1 MACLRTTTVNGHCF
15 TNGNACI
22 DNTGFGTNV
31 FVNMNSTSRYNTAVG
46 VNALCNNTS
55 QCRMNNTVVGYKAN
69 GFPIGGCLVGATAIG
84 ACSEAGTSN
93 ATAVGWRAFA
103 SGGDSVAIGGQYSQA
118 QGNKAI
124 AIGYCASNI
133 GGADCSVLIGNR
145 SVASGNYNVVIGNQA
160 KSGSDLNTVIGSYA
174 QSPNNGQLN
183 TIIGYNSKAYDGSD
197 NILVGPNNY
206 VGGGVGN
213 TIILGSYMS
222 TNNSNFILF
231 NCQYGSG
238 PNYIYTKWGYLS
250 DCRDKTNVQPL
261 DYKLGLPLMKKLNPI
276 SFKWD
281 LRSSY
286 VKKCEYEFGTKDGS
300 LKRDHLQ
307 VGILAQDLEQSINEL
322 NVRFDALKYVE
333 DTDKYS
339 VNESAFVSSLV
350 KSIQQLSDRMDNIK
364 NRIENLETV

>member
-1 MACLRTTTVNGHCF
+1 MACLTTTTVNGHCF

-22 DNTGFGTNV
+22 DNTGFGTSV

-55 QCRMNNTVVGYKAN
+55 QCRMRNTAVGYKAN
-69 GFPIGGCLVGATAIG
+69 GFVVGGCLNGTVAIG
-84 ACSEAGTSN
+84 ACSAAVSN
-93 ATAVGWRAFA
+93 NAVAVGFRAQT
-103 SGGDSVAIGGQYSQA
+103 GGYDSVAIGAQYTQA
-118 QGNKAI
+118 DGSAAI
-124 AIGYCASNI
+124 AIGYCAVSN
-133 GGADCSVLIGNR
+133 GALGILIGNR
-145 SVASGNYNVVIGNQA
+145 GIAEGSYSVVIGNQA
-160 KSGSDLNTVIGSYA
+160 KSCSALNTVIGSYA
-174 QSPNNGQLN
+174 QSLNNGQCN
-183 TIIGYNSKAYDGSD
+183 TIIGYNSKVYDGSD
-197 NILVGPNNY
+197 NILVGGNNY
-206 VGGGVGN
+206 VGGGVNN

-238 PNYIYTKWGYLS
+238 PNYIYTKWSYLS

>member
-1 MACLRTTTVNGHCF
+1 MACLTTTTVNGHCF

-22 DNTGFGTNV
+22 DNTGFGSSV

-55 QCRMNNTVVGYKAN
+55 QCRMRNTAVGYKAN
-69 GFPIGGCLVGATAIG
+69 GFALGACLVGSTAIG
-84 ACSEAGTSN
+84 ACSFAGSEN
-93 ATAVGWRAFA
+93 STAVGFRADA
-103 SGGDSVAIGGQYSQA
+103 GGDDAIAIGAQYATASSS
-118 QGNKAI
+118 KEI
-124 AIGYCASNI
+124 AIGYCAQGNSTQGI
-133 GGADCSVLIGNR
+133 TIGNR
-145 SVASGNYNVVIGNQA
+145 SASANAYNVVIGNQA
-160 KSGSDLNTVIGSYA
+160 KSCCNFNTIIGSYA
-174 QSPNNGQLN
+174 QSLNDGEGN
-183 TIIGYNSKAYDGSD
+183 TIIGYNSKAYNGST
-197 NILVGPNNY
+197 NILVGHCNY
-206 VGGGVGN
+206 VGGGVAN
-213 TIILGSYMS
+213 TIILGSCMS

-238 PNYIYTKWGYLS
+238 PNYIYTKWSYLS

-307 VGILAQDLEQSINEL
+307 VGILAQDLEQSLNEL

>member
-55 QCRMNNTVVGYKAN
+55 QCRLRNTAVGYKAN
-69 GFPIGGCLVGATAIG
+69 GFAIGVCLEGSTAIG
-84 ACSEAGTSN
+84 ACSFANTTN
-93 ATAVGWRAFA
+93 ATAVGWRAQA
-103 SGGDSVAIGGQYSQA
+103 SGNDSIAIGASYSQADGNKSIAIGFCARALDGAYNIGIGHLSIGSGNLTVAIGHKAQA
-118 QGNKAI
+118 
-124 AIGYCASNI
+124 YCN
-133 GGADCSVLIGNR
+133 N
-145 SVASGNYNVVIGNQA
+145 
-160 KSGSDLNTVIGSYA
+160 NTVIGSYA
-174 QSPNNGQLN
+174 QSLNNGAYN
-183 TIIGYNSKAYDGSD
+183 TIIGYKTNVYDGSC
-197 NILVGPNNY
+197 NIVLGSCSCVF
-206 VGGGVGN
+206 GGGVNN
-213 TIILGSYMS
+213 TIILGANSS

-231 NCQYGSG
+231 NCANGSG
-238 PNYIYTKWGYLS
+238 PNYIYTKWSYLS

-286 VKKCEYEFGTKDGS
+286 VNKCEYEFGTKDGT
-300 LKRDHLQ
+300 LKRDYLQ

-322 NVRFDALKYVE
+322 NVRFDALKYAE
-333 DTDKYS
+333 NIDKYS

>member
-55 QCRMNNTVVGYKAN
+55 QCRMGNTAVGYKAN
-69 GFPIGGCLVGATAIG
+69 GFVLGACLVGSTAIG
-84 ACSEAGTSN
+84 ACSFAGSVN
-93 ATAVGWRAFA
+93 STAVGFRAEA
-103 SGGDSVAIGGQYSQA
+103 GNDDAVAIGAQYTSA
-118 QGNKAI
+118 PGSKEI
-124 AIGYCASNI
+124 AIGYCALGSSNQGI
-133 GGADCSVLIGNR
+133 TIGNR
-145 SVASGNYNVVIGNQA
+145 SATGGDYNVVIGNEA
-160 KSGSDLNTVIGSYA
+160 KACTQLNTVIGSYA
-174 QSPNNGQLN
+174 QSLDNGECN
-183 TIIGYNSKAYDGSD
+183 TIIGFNSKACDGSD
-197 NILVGPNNY
+197 NIIVGTNNY
-206 VGGGVGN
+206 LGPGVSN

-222 TNNSNFILF
+222 TDSSNFILF

-307 VGILAQDLEQSINEL
+307 VGILAQDLEQSLNEL